1 MKSTRLMTFVLGG
14 MIVFGALSA
23 SARETY
29 VNNIIRQLGRG
40 CNNVL
45 TGLLEIPANILMVA
59 EEEGDLAA
67 ITYGTLRGCYRAV
80 VREVVGVFEIV
91 TFPVGLQPIVLPEW
105 GGAPQVIKSTYEP
118 DMSSGIGSSGEWRIN
133 PIQRQ
138 LPQ

>member
-1 MKSTRLMTFVLGG
+1 MKSTRLMSFVAAGAILLGA
-14 MIVFGALSA
+14 FSA
-23 SARETY
+23 SASDAY
-29 VNNIIRQLGRG
+29 VNNIVRQLGRG
-40 CNNVL
+40 CSNVA

-80 VREVVGVFEIV
+80 VREVVGVFEIA

-105 GGAPQVIKSTYEP
+105 GGAPQVIQSTYEP
-118 DMSSGIGSSGEWRIN
+118 DMSSGIGSSGEWQIN
-133 PIQRQ
+133 RIQRQ